1 MTNVVFVAPY
11 FLEATTRF
19 VTAVAGVPGVR
30 LGVVTGA
37 PLEAVP
43 AQLRGAL
50 YGHYRVDDPMSADQ
64 LTVAVRHVAGQ
75 LGSPAESVRLLGTLE
90 QLQVP
95 LGEVRD
101 RLGIDGMGAAVARNF
116 RDKARMKEVLRAA
129 GLPCARH
136 ALVASEADARAFV
149 AQVGLPIV
157 FKPQAGAAAVAT
169 SRVTRPDELEAVL
182 AAARPSSASPWV
194 AEEFVTGRERSFETV
209 SVGGV
214 PVWDSQTRYEPPPLT
229 VLENG
234 WIQWTVLLP
243 REVDTDEVRAIR
255 PYAHKALAALG
266 MGTGI
271 SHMEWFRRPDGS
283 VAIGEVAAR
292 PPGAQIIALNG
303 YAHDV
308 SFIDRWARLAVDGRF
323 EPLERKYAAGVAFF
337 RAQGTGGRVARV
349 HGVDE
354 AQRAVGPLVV
364 EAKLPLP
371 GQARSTS
378 YEGEGFAI
386 VRHPDTDVV
395 ERALRTLV
403 GTIRVEAG
411 A

>member
-1 MTNVVFVAPY
+1 MANVVFVAPF

-19 VTAVAGVPGVR
+19 VNAVANLPGVR
-30 LGVVTGA
+30 LGVVTQA

-43 AQLRGAL
+43 PHLRSAL
-50 YGHYRVDDPMSADQ
+50 YGHYRVNDALNADE
-64 LTVAVRHVAGQ
+64 LVAAVRHVAGQ
-75 LGSPAESVRLLGTLE
+75 LGGLDRLLGTLE

-101 RLGIDGMGAAVARNF
+101 RLGIEGMGAAVARNF
-116 RDKARMKEVLRAA
+116 RDKARMKEVLRAE

-136 ALVASEADARAFV
+136 ALVTNATDARAFV
-149 AQVGLPIV
+149 AEVGLPIV
-157 FKPQAGAAAVAT
+157 FKPLDGAAAVST
-169 SRVTRPDELEAVL
+169 SRVTRPDELERVL
-182 AAARPSSASPWV
+182 AAARPKRESPWV
-194 AEEFVTGRERSFETV
+194 AEEFVTGQERSFETI
-209 SVGGV
+209 SIGGV

-243 REVDTDEVRAIR
+243 RETDTDEVRAIR
-255 PYAHKALAALG
+255 PIAHRALAALG

-292 PPGAQIIALNG
+292 PPGAQIIALN
-303 YAHDV
+303 ATTHDV
-308 SFIDRWARLAVDGRF
+308 DFMGRWAEVAVFDRF
-323 EPLERKYAAGVAFF
+323 EPLARKYAAGAAFF
-337 RAQGTGGRVARV
+337 RAQGAGSKVAQV

-354 AQRAVGPLVV
+354 AQRAVGHLVV
-364 EAKLPLP
+364 EARLPRP
-371 GQARSTS
+371 GQARATS

-386 VRHPDTDVV
+386 VRHPDTAVV
-395 ERALRTLV
+395 EQALRTLI

-411 A
+411 